1 MTPAM
6 TPATTSAAESTRPW
20 RALALSLL
28 GLVAITWLR
37 VALAGTLKVSGTDT
51 RAGLIAMGVLWLAF
65 GAWGARTYLGA
76 AAGPPPP
83 LRKLLWGALL
93 VHAVSSF
100 ALPYASNDLFSNL
113 AYGRMM
119 RLGLNPYLAGP
130 GALPPGDPFLALVDA
145 RWRDTPMVYGPVVAA
160 VDWLAARA
168 GSVTSAMVV
177 YKLVMLAV
185 VLATVLVAYAI
196 CRRQPD
202 EQAGASAFVFF
213 ALNPLLAWELSGQAH
228 NDALMVLGLAL
239 FVWAALQERE
249 LLAVASLGFAVYAKF
264 AVALVLGLYLVY
276 LLLRS
281 PAKAVAL
288 GLFSAALGLVVYLPF
303 WSGSRTLF
311 GPLGALS
318 AGDANRVTHSYA
330 DLLCLLAE
338 LFGETARLWTYR
350 ISWALGMVLLG
361 ALVLRALA
369 RARTV
374 EAVLHESLVCFFF
387 YALVAAPWF
396 LSWYESWM
404 LPLALVDRD
413 ARWRRLV
420 GLYTALSV
428 VQWCVNLP
436 ALQAGLINTVV
447 LVLFA
452 RWFFR
457 APAAGPD
464 ALGPA
469 ER

>member
-1 MTPAM
+1 MAPG
-6 TPATTSAAESTRPW
+6 RPW
-20 RALALSLL
+20 RALALSSL
-28 GLVAITWLR
+28 GLVAITWVR

-51 RAGLIAMGVLWLAF
+51 RAGLIAMGICWLAF

-76 AAGPPPP
+76 ASGAPPP
-83 LRKLLWGALL
+83 LRKLLCGALL
-93 VHAVSSF
+93 VQAVCF
-100 ALPYASNDLFSNL
+100 LALPYGSNDLFSNL

-130 GALPPGDPFLALVDA
+130 GALPPGDPFLALVDV
-145 RWRDTPMVYGPVVAA
+145 RWGDTPMVYGPVVAA
-160 VDWLAARA
+160 ADLLAGLA
-168 GSVTSAMVV
+168 GSVASAMVV
-177 YKLVMLAV
+177 YKLLM
-185 VLATVLVAYAI
+185 LATVFATLLVAYAI
-196 CRRQPD
+196 CCRRPD
-202 EQAGASAFVFF
+202 QQAAAAAFAFF

-228 NDALMVLGLAL
+228 NDALMVLGLAI

-249 LLAVASLGFAVYAKF
+249 LLAVASLSFAVYAKF
-264 AVALVLGLYLVY
+264 AVALVLGLYLVH
-276 LLLRS
+276 LLRRS

-288 GLFSAALGLVVYLPF
+288 GLFSAALGLVAYLPF

-338 LFGETARLWTYR
+338 LFGEPARLWTYR
-350 ISWALGMVLLG
+350 VCWALGMALLG
-361 ALVLRALA
+361 VLVLRALV
-369 RARTV
+369 RARTAP
-374 EAVLHESLVCFFF
+374 AVLHESLVCFFF
-387 YALVAAPWF
+387 YSLVAAPWF

-420 GLYTALSV
+420 GVYTALSV

-436 ALQAGLINTVV
+436 ALQAGVINTVV
-447 LVLFA
+447 LVCFA
-452 RWFFR
+452 RWFLG
-457 APAAGPD
+457 AKAARPD
-464 ALGPA
+464 APLRA
-469 ER
+469 